1 PDMLTD
7 YERGQL
13 KTLSNVEIRPA
24 VHYRDAPEIISTFD
38 VCILPHRRTPFTES
52 LNPIKLW
59 EYLAS
64 GKPIAATSVAGFR
77 DFAHLCFL
85 GDGAAGFVAACNAA
99 YGDGTA
105 RGEERVRV
113 AEANSWKSRV
123 DDLEEVFRQEGW
135 IGRPWAE
142 AARHSREVF
151 PSLGSNAVNISRSN
165 VSEASMRE
173 VALESNCQ

>member
-1 PDMLTD
+1 MLTD

-105 RGEERVRV
+105 KGEERVRV